1 MVFDLSAVLS
11 DRGRTMDIQAPI
23 TLKQFTCRAGSYPV
37 AKESAV
43 SLKAVSAKQNV
54 LVLEGTVHAVL
65 EMNCDRCLERVIQD
79 LTIDVSRELDV
90 REEILNDAAQC
101 PPYLDGRV
109 LDSDKLAYHE
119 ILVNLPVKVLCRED
133 CKGICSRCGKN
144 LNEGTCD
151 CDKSELDPR
160 MAQILDIFNQYKE
173 V

>member
-1 MVFDLSAVLS
+1 
-11 DRGRTMDIQAPI
+11 
-23 TLKQFTCRAGSYPV
+23 
-37 AKESAV
+37 
-43 SLKAVSAKQNV
+43 
-54 LVLEGTVHAVL
+54 
-65 EMNCDRCLERVIQD
+65 MNCDRCLERVTQD
-79 LTIDVSRELDV
+79 LTIDVSKELDV

-119 ILVNLPVKVLCRED
+119 ILVNLPMKVLCRED